1 MAGGNSV
8 DEAAVR
14 QVLDAILAPRSG
26 KGLLAA
32 GMVGGI
38 SINGAK
44 VMIALEVDPAMGP
57 ALDRLKQEVESRV
70 AAIPGVEQAT
80 VMMSGK
86 RQAPAAPAEGRG

>member
-14 QVLDAILAPRSG
+14 QALDGIPAPRSG

-38 SINGAK
+38 TINGAK

-57 ALDRLKQEVESRV
+57 ALDRLKQEVEARI
-70 AAIPGVEQAT
+70 AAIRASSRPR
-80 VMMSGK
+80 S
-86 RQAPAAPAEGRG
+86 